1 MSYHP
6 RGLEGKQSPQG
17 RGGSQLEHKTDGD
30 IHGDFEDIGDFNN
43 VALGTL
49 EEIVEWFEGLEM
61 WVGPEVRA
69 LRRLGFGFVV
79 SPERSGLFV
88 LNK

>member
-1 MSYHP
+1 MEY
-6 RGLEGKQSPQG
+6 KI
-17 RGGSQLEHKTDGD
+17 DGD
-30 IHGDFEDIGDFNN
+30 IYGDFEDIGDFNN
-43 VALGTL
+43 VVLGIF

-61 WVGPEVRA
+61 WVGFEVRV

-79 SPERSGLFV
+79 FFERFGFFV